1 MCQTNR
7 KNNMSFNLRNVLPA
21 YLFISYSET
30 ASIDSASYM
39 LHISSCKPFLENVTH
54 QMEYVSELA
63 DVVAG
68 VTYTKYHMSKHSYV
82 NVGNNNVHNYVDNN
96 NANND
101 NDYCDANLA
110 MHPKR

>member
-1 MCQTNR
+1 MIDPF
-7 KNNMSFNLRNVLPA
+7 MPSSVS
-21 YLFISYSET
+21 LF
-30 ASIDSASYM
+30 
-39 LHISSCKPFLENVTH
+39 LKKVTH
-54 QMEYVSELA
+54 QMGYVSELA